1 MEPITWDW
9 IAKEQAKSLRDWEAL
24 QERAQ
29 PHLDSLKKYIELPDR
44 RILYQVDDA
53 IRNDIVDAANRSP
66 EEQLSTI
73 TVQLGAHWTHPNPG
87 TPWLNPWPDRK
98 FLIEGF
104 CSLPAWQTLNMIPH
118 EHKEARKFGQQPWQ
132 WANGKISAMIETVW
146 TEWIKKMIPNDIR
159 SIKVQTERHHHA
171 GNSFVLDLAYSIH
184 VEFTRPAAVPTLY
197 EPLTA

>member
-44 RILYQVDDA
+44 RVLYQVDDA
-53 IRNDIVDAANRSP
+53 IRNDIVDAINRSP

-73 TVQLGAHWTHPNPG
+73 TVQLGAHWTNPNPG
-87 TPWLNPWPDRK
+87 TPWLNPWPDRM
-98 FLIEGF
+98 FLLEGV
-104 CSLPAWQTLNMIPH
+104 CSLPAWQTLSMIPH
-118 EHKEARKFGQQPWQ
+118 EHKEARKFSQQWSQ
-132 WANGKISAMIETVW
+132 WMRGKISAMIEAAW

-159 SIKVQTERHHHA
+159 SIKVDHQSHSRGGPNHL
-171 GNSFVLDLAYSIH
+171 VYSIH

-197 EPLTA
+197 EPLSLE

>member
-73 TVQLGAHWTHPNPG
+73 TVQLGAHWTPPNSVHL
-87 TPWLNPWPDRK
+87 PWPTPWPDRK
-98 FLIEGF
+98 FLVEGF
-104 CSLPAWQTLNMIPH
+104 YTLPAWQALTPIYS
-118 EHKEARKFGQQPWQ
+118 EKEVRKFGQQPWQ
-132 WANGKISAMIETVW
+132 WANGKISAMIEAVW
-146 TEWIKKMIPNDIR
+146 IEWIKKMIPNDIR
-159 SIKVQTERHHHA
+159 SIKVQTEQRHRP

>member
-9 IAKEQAKSLRDWEAL
+9 IAKEQAKSLREWEAL
-24 QERAQ
+24 QERMQ
-29 PHLDSLKKYIELPDR
+29 PHIDSLKKYFELPDR

-53 IRNDIVDAANRSP
+53 IRNDIVDAVNASP

-104 CSLPAWQTLNMIPH
+104 CSLPAWETLSMF
-118 EHKEARKFGQQPWQ
+118 EHQQKDGRKFAQRFRAWVRDE
-132 WANGKISAMIETVW
+132 ISAMIETAW

-159 SIKVQTERHHHA
+159 SIKVSHEPRTRP
-171 GNSFVLDLAYSIH
+171 GNDRVRDLVYSVH